1 MHPTSPSSWTRPAVS
16 RLPRPDQDQLLP
28 APLRIG
34 PDRLLRS
41 EAEPV
46 ERLIGT
52 GRIKPARA
60 PAQAAAHSHTD
71 RRRPQARPA
80 RARTPSR
87 HERAVLG
94 PAPSWLGVQLEHED
108 GSLAAI
114 LVEGLVGGPD
124 SSRWS
129 GETIRPIASTPARVP
144 PDPLQRYDLSDE
156 EWVPAAR

>member
-46 ERLIGT
+46 EQLIGAR
-52 GRIKPARA
+52 RIKPALA

-87 HERAVLG
+87 HARAVLG
-94 PAPSWLGVQLEHED
+94 PAPAWLGVQLEHED
-108 GSLAAI
+108 GSLPSTLVAAP
-114 LVEGLVGGPD
+114 VAEP
-124 SSRWS
+124 
-129 GETIRPIASTPARVP
+129 
-144 PDPLQRYDLSDE
+144 
-156 EWVPAAR
+156 